1 MPEYEVKV
9 TGGKLVHG
17 LIVCD
22 TCGRCDTVVTYCRAY
37 HGTEIEERECLTCG
51 RRIEV
56 ETKEVKRD
64 A

>member
-9 TGGKLVHG
+9 TGGKLVRG
-17 LIVCD
+17 LVVCD

-56 ETKEVKRD
+56 ETKEVSRD
-64 A
+64 V